1 MSNPILNEKAFSKAV
16 QRSAGEAG
24 WATPT
29 GQGRT
34 LTKNEQTFNAPI
46 TDGPVSPYQSE
57 NHMTAR
63 GAASAALLLLLLLVA
78 SAIFGWTAVGESA
91 NGAVQFP
98 AWTIGG
104 IFIGFACAIALTFK
118 PTLARVLAP
127 IYAVAQG
134 VFVGAISKVFNTA
147 YDGIVV
153 QAVGVTL
160 GVFVV
165 MLVLYRANIIR
176 VTDKMRR
183 TVIGA
188 TMGIAVF
195 YGLSLLLN
203 LFGMN
208 ISFFNSSSL
217 LSIGFSFL
225 VAGLAAMNLAL
236 DFDFIERG
244 EKAGLP
250 KHMEWYAAFGL
261 MVTIVWL
268 YLEILRL
275 LAKLRDR

>member
-1 MSNPILNEKAFSKAV
+1 MANPILNDKSFSKV
-16 QRSAGEAG
+16 IQRSAGEAG
-24 WATPT
+24 WAAPQV
-29 GQGRT
+29 GQ
-34 LTKNEQTFNAPI
+34 QSSSQVFHAPI
-46 TDGPVSPYQSE
+46 TDGPVSSLKSPE
-57 NHMTAR
+57 TMTAS
-63 GAASAALLLLLLLVA
+63 GTASAALLLMLLLVT
-78 SAIFGWTAVGESA
+78 SAMFGWTSVSESVS
-91 NGAVQFP
+91 GAVKFP
-98 AWTIGG
+98 GWVMAGAL
-104 IFIGFACAIALTFK
+104 FGFVCAIVLTFK
-118 PTLARVLAP
+118 PKLARVLAP
-127 IYAVAQG
+127 VYAIAQG

-147 YDGIVV
+147 YDGIVI
-153 QAVGVTL
+153 QAVGITL
-160 GVFVV
+160 GVFVT
-165 MLVLYRANIIR
+165 MLVLYRTGVIR

-188 TMGIAVF
+188 TMGIALF
-195 YGLSLLLN
+195 YGVSLLLS

-208 ISFFNSSSL
+208 ISFFNSSSPI
-217 LSIGFSFL
+217 SIGFSFL

-244 EKAGLP
+244 ENAGLP

>member
-1 MSNPILNEKAFSKAV
+1 MANPILNEKSFSKV
-16 QRSAGEAG
+16 MQRSAGEAG
-24 WATPT
+24 WAAPQA
-29 GQGRT
+29 GQQSSQQVTR
-34 LTKNEQTFNAPI
+34 API
-46 TDGPVSPYQSE
+46 SDGPVSPYRSAE
-57 NHMTAR
+57 TMTAS
-63 GAASAALLLLLLLVA
+63 GTASAALLLMLLLMA
-78 SAIFGWTAVGESA
+78 SAMFGWTSVSESVS
-91 NGAVQFP
+91 GAVQFP
-98 AWTIGG
+98 AWTMAGALV
-104 IFIGFACAIALTFK
+104 GFVCAIVLTFK
-118 PTLARVLAP
+118 PKLARVLAP
-127 IYAVAQG
+127 AYAIAQG
-134 VFVGAISKVFNTA
+134 VFVGAISKVFNTQ
-147 YDGIVV
+147 YDGIVI

-160 GVFVV
+160 GVFVT
-165 MLVLYRANIIR
+165 MLVLYRTGVIR

-195 YGLSLLLN
+195 YGVSLLLN

-217 LSIGFSFL
+217 MSIGFSFL

-244 EKAGLP
+244 EQSGLP
-250 KHMEWYAAFGL
+250 KYMEWYAAFGL

>member
-1 MSNPILNEKAFSKAV
+1 MANPILNEKSFSKV
-16 QRSAGEAG
+16 MQRSAGEAG
-24 WATPT
+24 WAAPQA
-29 GQGRT
+29 GQ
-34 LTKNEQTFNAPI
+34 QSSSQVFHAPI
-46 TDGPVSPYQSE
+46 SDGPVSPYKSVDT
-57 NHMTAR
+57 MTAS
-63 GAASAALLLLLLLVA
+63 GTASAALLLMLLLMA
-78 SAIFGWTAVGESA
+78 SAMFGWSSVSESVS
-91 NGAVQFP
+91 GAVQFP
-98 AWTIGG
+98 AWTMAGALA
-104 IFIGFACAIALTFK
+104 GFVCAIVLTFK
-118 PTLARVLAP
+118 PKLARVLAP
-127 IYAVAQG
+127 AYAIAQG
-134 VFVGAISKVFNTA
+134 VFVGAISKVFNTQ
-147 YDGIVV
+147 YDGIVI

-160 GVFVV
+160 GVFVT
-165 MLVLYRANIIR
+165 MLVLYRTGVIR

-195 YGLSLLLN
+195 YGISLLLN

-208 ISFFNSSSL
+208 ISFFNSSSP

-250 KHMEWYAAFGL
+250 KYMEWYAAFGL

-268 YLEILRL
+268 DLEILRL

>member
-1 MSNPILNEKAFSKAV
+1 MANPILNEKSFSKVV

-24 WATPT
+24 WAAPQA
-29 GQGRT
+29 GQ
-34 LTKNEQTFNAPI
+34 QSSQVFHSPI
-46 TDGPVSPYQSE
+46 TDGPVSPYKSAE
-57 NHMTAR
+57 PMTAS
-63 GAASAALLLLLLLVA
+63 GTASAALLLMLLLVA
-78 SAIFGWTAVGESA
+78 SAMFGWSSVSEAVDGSVTFPGWA
-91 NGAVQFP
+91 MAGALF
-98 AWTIGG
+98 
-104 IFIGFACAIALTFK
+104 GFVCAMVLTFK
-118 PTLARVLAP
+118 PKMARVLAP
-127 IYAVAQG
+127 VYAIAEG

-147 YDGIVV
+147 YDGIVI
-153 QAVGVTL
+153 QAVGITL
-160 GVFVV
+160 GVFVT
-165 MLVLYRANIIR
+165 MLVLYRTGVIR

-183 TVIGA
+183 TIIGA
-188 TMGIAVF
+188 TLGIAIF
-195 YGLSLLLN
+195 YGVSLLLS

-208 ISFFNSSSL
+208 ISFFNSSSPM
-217 LSIGFSFL
+217 SIGFSFL

-250 KHMEWYAAFGL
+250 KYMEWYAAFGL

>member
-1 MSNPILNEKAFSKAV
+1 MANPILNEKSFSKVV

-24 WATPT
+24 WAAPQA
-29 GQGRT
+29 GQ
-34 LTKNEQTFNAPI
+34 QSSQVFHAPI
-46 TDGPVSPYQSE
+46 TDGPVSPYKSAE
-57 NHMTAR
+57 PMTAS
-63 GAASAALLLLLLLVA
+63 GTASAALLLMLLLVA
-78 SAIFGWTAVGESA
+78 SAMFGWSSVSEAVD
-91 NGAVQFP
+91 GAVTFP
-98 AWTIGG
+98 GWAMAGAL
-104 IFIGFACAIALTFK
+104 FGFVCAMVLTFK
-118 PTLARVLAP
+118 PKMARVLAP
-127 IYAVAQG
+127 VYAIAEG

-147 YDGIVV
+147 YDGIVI
-153 QAVGVTL
+153 QAVGITL
-160 GVFVV
+160 GVFVT
-165 MLVLYRANIIR
+165 MLVLYRTGVIR

-183 TVIGA
+183 TIISA
-188 TMGIAVF
+188 TLGIAVF
-195 YGLSLLLN
+195 YGVSLLLS

-208 ISFFNSSSL
+208 ISFFNSSSPM
-217 LSIGFSFL
+217 SIGFSFL

-250 KHMEWYAAFGL
+250 KYMEWYAAFGL

>member
-1 MSNPILNEKAFSKAV
+1 MANPILNEKSFSKV
-16 QRSAGEAG
+16 MQRSAGEAG
-24 WATPT
+24 WAAPQA
-29 GQGRT
+29 GQQSSQQVTR
-34 LTKNEQTFNAPI
+34 API
-46 TDGPVSPYQSE
+46 SDGPVSPYRSAE
-57 NHMTAR
+57 TMTAS
-63 GAASAALLLLLLLVA
+63 GTASAALLLMMLLMA
-78 SAIFGWTAVGESA
+78 SAMFGWTSVSESVS
-91 NGAVQFP
+91 GAVQFP
-98 AWTIGG
+98 AWTMAGALV
-104 IFIGFACAIALTFK
+104 GFVCAIVLTFK
-118 PTLARVLAP
+118 PKLARVLAP
-127 IYAVAQG
+127 AYAIAQG
-134 VFVGAISKVFNTA
+134 VFVGAISKVFNTQ
-147 YDGIVV
+147 YDGIVI

-160 GVFVV
+160 GVFVT
-165 MLVLYRANIIR
+165 MLVLYRTGVIR

-195 YGLSLLLN
+195 YGVSLLLN

-217 LSIGFSFL
+217 MSIGFSFL

-244 EKAGLP
+244 EQSGLP
-250 KHMEWYAAFGL
+250 KYMEWYAAFGL

>member
-1 MSNPILNEKAFSKAV
+1 M
-16 QRSAGEAG
+16 
-24 WATPT
+24 
-29 GQGRT
+29 
-34 LTKNEQTFNAPI
+34 
-46 TDGPVSPYQSE
+46 
-57 NHMTAR
+57 
-63 GAASAALLLLLLLVA
+63 
-78 SAIFGWTAVGESA
+78 FGWTSVSESVS
-91 NGAVQFP
+91 GAVQFP
-98 AWTIGG
+98 AWTMAGALV
-104 IFIGFACAIALTFK
+104 GFVCAIVLTFK
-118 PTLARVLAP
+118 PKLARVLAP
-127 IYAVAQG
+127 AYAIAQG
-134 VFVGAISKVFNTA
+134 VFVGAISKVFNTQ
-147 YDGIVV
+147 YDGIVI

-160 GVFVV
+160 GVFVT
-165 MLVLYRANIIR
+165 MLVLYRTGVIR

-195 YGLSLLLN
+195 YGVSLLLN

-217 LSIGFSFL
+217 MSIGFSFL

-244 EKAGLP
+244 EQSGLP
-250 KHMEWYAAFGL
+250 KYMEWYAAFGL

>member
-1 MSNPILNEKAFSKAV
+1 MANPILNEKSFSKVV

-24 WATPT
+24 WAAP
-29 GQGRT
+29 QAD
-34 LTKNEQTFNAPI
+34 QQSSQVFHAPI
-46 TDGPVSPYQSE
+46 TDGPVSPYKSAE
-57 NHMTAR
+57 PMTAS
-63 GAASAALLLLLLLVA
+63 GTASAALLLMLLLVA
-78 SAIFGWTAVGESA
+78 SAMFGWSSVSEAVD
-91 NGAVQFP
+91 GAVTFP
-98 AWTIGG
+98 GWAMAGAL
-104 IFIGFACAIALTFK
+104 FGFVCAMVLTFK
-118 PTLARVLAP
+118 PKMARVLAP
-127 IYAVAQG
+127 VYAIAEG

-147 YDGIVV
+147 YDGIVI
-153 QAVGVTL
+153 QAVGITL
-160 GVFVV
+160 GVFVT
-165 MLVLYRANIIR
+165 MLVLYRTGVIR

-183 TVIGA
+183 TIIGA
-188 TMGIAVF
+188 TLGIAVF
-195 YGLSLLLN
+195 YGVSLLLS

-208 ISFFNSSSL
+208 ISFFNSSSPM
-217 LSIGFSFL
+217 SIGFSFL

-250 KHMEWYAAFGL
+250 KYMEWYAAFGL